1 METESQG
8 SRNHSLISD
17 EFLFSVDDADR
28 PKASHGRSPK
38 ETGPVEQ
45 MEPIRVPSPGN
56 HEPERLVLSL
66 DEASPPPPDTADGG
80 HKSKSPP
87 PESRSSSRRSSHT
100 PAIEALPPEATS
112 IESRRSF
119 AELPV
124 MLQAIRNASSE
135 GCDLLRHGKAH
146 EASHKF
152 QHAYKYV
159 ILKSRT

>member
-1 METESQG
+1 MEIESQG
-8 SRNHSLISD
+8 FRNRSPTSD
-17 EFLFSVDDADR
+17 EFSFSVDGEDR

-38 ETGPVEQ
+38 ESGLVEQ

-56 HEPERLVLSL
+56 HEPDRLVLSP
-66 DEASPPPPDTADGG
+66 DVASPPPPDTADGG

-87 PESRSSSRRSSHT
+87 PESRSSSHRSSHT
-100 PAIEALPPEATS
+100 LAIEAPPQEATPY
-112 IESRRSF
+112 ESRRSS

-159 ILKSRT
+159 VLCLF